1 MSKKALDPINLLSS
15 ASAPTLP
22 TLNTGD
28 TYYNTSNST
37 MYVYSGS
44 AWVAVSGG
52 GSTGI
57 TNLDYITGNY
67 YGTLGIALTSAAMTA
82 NRTYYIPF
90 FVSATK
96 TFDRIAIETSTSFS
110 GSAVV
115 RLGIYN
121 NTGGKPS
128 TVLVDAGT
136 VNPTVA
142 STAYAATISQS
153 LTPGWY
159 WLAANCQTV
168 ATTNVYYCW
177 TGQYMVFTEMI
188 GKPASNLAAS
198 YSGYQESLTVTSGFA
213 TAVSPT
219 ATSAYTYGIWLRST

>member
-15 ASAPTLP
+15 ASAPTVP

-28 TYYNTSNST
+28 TYYNTSSGLT
-37 MYVYSGS
+37 YVYSGS
-44 AWVAVSGG
+44 AWVAIGDG
-52 GSTGI
+52 TGI
-57 TNLDYITGNY
+57 TNLDYVTGNY
-67 YGTLGIALTSAAMTA
+67 YGILGTTINSAAQTA

-96 TFDRIAIETSTSFS
+96 TFDRIAIESGPTFS

-128 TVLVDAGT
+128 TVLLDAGT
-136 VNPTVA
+136 VSPTVA

-159 WLAANCQTV
+159 WLAANTQTA
-168 ATTNVYYCW
+168 ATTNTYY
-177 TGQYMVFTEMI
+177 GYPGSNMI
-188 GKPASNLAAS
+188 FNGMFGVPSSNLAAS
-198 YSGYQESLTVTSGFA
+198 YSAYLETATVTSGFA
-213 TAVSPT
+213 TAISPGPT
-219 ATSAYTYGIWLRST
+219 ATQNYGIWLRST